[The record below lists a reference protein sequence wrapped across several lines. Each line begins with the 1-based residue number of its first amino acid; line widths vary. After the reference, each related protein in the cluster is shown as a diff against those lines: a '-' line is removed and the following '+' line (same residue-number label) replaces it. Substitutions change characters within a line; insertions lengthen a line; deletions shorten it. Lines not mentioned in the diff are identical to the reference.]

1 MINPMEMTGK
11 TIIVTGA
18 SSGIG
23 RATAIL
29 ISKLGGKVILIAR
42 NARELDKTLL
52 QLDPKVDNA
61 RYVFDLSASHEIE
74 SLIKQVASEHGEI
87 NGLAFCA
94 GIGNRC
100 PSRMLKPSK
109 LLEMLTINSISFI
122 EMARVLANVRYRA
135 EKASFVCISSVA
147 SLKGEKGLLAYS
159 VSKGAINS
167 AVRVMAKE
175 WGENGIRVN
184 AILPSWVNTEMAQGI
199 LSDYGKGEFD
209 DAIKSKQY
217 LGMGT
222 PLDIANAV
230 VFLLSDASKFI
241 TGTEMVIDGGY
252 VS

>member
-23 RATAIL
+23 RATASL

-42 NARELDKTLL
+42 NTSELDKTLL
-52 QLDPKVDNA
+52 QLNPKVDNA
-61 RYVFDLSASHEIE
+61 CYAFDLSANYEIE
-74 SLIKQVASEHGEI
+74 SLIKKIVSEHGEI

-100 PSRMLKPSK
+100 PGKMLKPNK
-109 LLEMLTINSISFI
+109 LLEMLNINFISFV
-122 EMARVLANVRYRA
+122 EMARLLAHAQYRA
-135 EKASFVCISSVA
+135 DKASFVCISSVA

-159 VSKGAINS
+159 ASKGAINS

-184 AILPSWVNTEMAQGI
+184 AVLPSWVNTEMAQGI
-199 LSDYGKGEFD
+199 LNNYGKGEFD

-241 TGTEMVIDGGY
+241 TGTELIIDGGY
-252 VS
+252 IS